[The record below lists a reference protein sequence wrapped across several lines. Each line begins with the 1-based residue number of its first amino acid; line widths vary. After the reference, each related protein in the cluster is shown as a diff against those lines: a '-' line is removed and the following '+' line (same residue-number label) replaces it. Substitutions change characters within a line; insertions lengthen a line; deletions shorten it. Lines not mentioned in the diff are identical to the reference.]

1 MSISVS
7 TLVYLK
13 ADVRLDEHSNACINQ
28 LKFKIQVIDIAAR
41 TVNKNDIEEL
51 KKVHSDLRDNR
62 NDLFHQ

>member
-13 ADVRLDEHSNACINQ
+13 ADVRLDEHFNACINQ

-51 KKVHSDLRDNR
+51 KNVHSDLRDNR